1 MTTRVVI
8 PMSAVLDKSASTHDT
23 EASTIHSQFEGLPS
37 ESLSEAIC
45 RCAGSEVI
53 QAVRQTVLE
62 AAREEWSPGIG
73 LWAAV
78 ETAYFSEVKRAD
90 LKRNGDEEE
99 YAEAI
104 SRELLGDL
112 GDMSLEDMDTYCRSA
127 LAAAHTRVLAQLW
140 ELYDSLPAALLCIV
154 PGPLIKSVQ
163 DPAFQVSAA
172 DFLRYLETHP
182 KLSPAE
188 EETCAVC
195 NSPESYED
203 NLIVICSQCELAVH
217 ANCYGIGVIPEGDWL
232 CEPCKRG
239 VSRPLCCLCLQE
251 SGAMYITEC
260 AGCESQWAHL
270 TCAELLPCTTRLVST
285 SLIQLPQTFTP
296 SKSVCSV
303 CGLAGGAVF
312 ECDYESC
319 CAKFHP
325 NCWRRLILAQGGQP
339 HPPVF
344 CGLHNH
350 DGLRAALEESANQQT
365 REITRLWHCL
375 VKVGREDTPRKRRK
389 TSY

>member
-23 EASTIHSQFEGLPS
+23 EASTIHSQSEGLPS
-37 ESLSEAIC
+37 ESLPEAIC

-62 AAREEWSPGIG
+62 AAGEEWSPGIG

-140 ELYDSLPAALLCIV
+140 ELYDSLPAALQCIV

-232 CEPCKRG
+232 CE
-239 VSRPLCCLCLQE
+239 
-251 SGAMYITEC
+251 
-260 AGCESQWAHL
+260 
-270 TCAELLPCTTRLVST
+270 PCTTRLVST